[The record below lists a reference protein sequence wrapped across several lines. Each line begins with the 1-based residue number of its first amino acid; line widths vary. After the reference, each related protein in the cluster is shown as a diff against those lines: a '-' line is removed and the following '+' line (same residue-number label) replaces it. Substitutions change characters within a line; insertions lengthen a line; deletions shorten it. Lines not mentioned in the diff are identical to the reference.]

1 MRWVNGL
8 LAVLLVLLQAQLWF
22 GQASIPGLLEL
33 RGAVATQQQ
42 QNEQAEAR
50 NEALAAEVENL
61 KESTEALEE
70 RARYELGMIRD
81 DEVFYQVVEE

>member
-8 LAVLLVLLQAQLWF
+8 LGVLLILLQGQLWF

-33 RGAVATQQQ
+33 RSAVAAQQAE
-42 QNEQAEAR
+42 NERAEAR

-70 RARYELGMIRD
+70 RARYELGMIRQ

>member
-1 MRWVNGL
+1 MRWVNGG
-8 LAVLLVLLQAQLWF
+8 LALLLVLLQVQIWF
-22 GQASIPGLLEL
+22 GQASLPGLFEL
-33 RGAVATQQQ
+33 RGAVAGQQAE
-42 QNEQAEAR
+42 NDRAEAR

-70 RARYELGMIRD
+70 RARYELGMIRQ